1 MDKENVFPLVASAC
15 KNKPLTARSH
25 YRCQRDG
32 KLLIAMQEDINKGWT
47 WRRLVR
53 TLNSQIIN
61 SNYKPKLIKLQIR

>member
-32 KLLIAMQEDINKGWT
+32 KLLIAMQEDINKGCNVDMT
-47 WRRLVR
+47 QTDPHL
-53 TLNSQIIN
+53 
-61 SNYKPKLIKLQIR
+61 K